1 MKVVLQRVKNAYVKV
16 DSKIVSEI
24 NNGLLLFWG
33 IEELDTE
40 VESEILINKI
50 LNFRIFADE
59 NLKMNKSIIDISGEV
74 LIVSQFTLAG
84 KFLKGNRPSFV
95 NAKDPKIAEDMITSI
110 VNEFSKHL
118 TIKTGSFGAMMDVG
132 LVNDGPVTI
141 TIDSEE
147 VNFKRKI
154 KRPCDD
160 EDNNKNNNKKKEKMK
175 TKKKNIDE
183 EMTSTTTSVDMATK
197 MIRETNLVN
206 SNDNN
211 NKKKKDGGDVD
222 NMGTLTFPSTT

>member
-95 NAKDPKIAEDMITSI
+95 NAKDPKIAEEMITSI
-110 VNEFSKHL
+110 VDKFSKHL

-132 LVNDGPVTI
+132 LVNDGPATFVLTAR
-141 TIDSEE
+141 
-147 VNFKRKI
+147 NGKL
-154 KRPCDD
+154 
-160 EDNNKNNNKKKEKMK
+160 
-175 TKKKNIDE
+175 
-183 EMTSTTTSVDMATK
+183 VDQA
-197 MIRETNLVN
+197 
-206 SNDNN
+206 D
-211 NKKKKDGGDVD
+211 
-222 NMGTLTFPSTT
+222 